1 MGKVFRQGGIR
12 ILVLNALGLS
22 YLQSKFSNPLS
33 KYPNFPR

>member
-1 MGKVFRQGGIR
+1 MGKIFVRVKLEYEYQTT
-12 ILVLNALGLS
+12 LGFS